1 MINYCVLLTVFFLSG
16 MSSLIYQVCWQRL
29 CFGAFG
35 VDIESITII
44 VSTFMLGLGCGA
56 LIGGKMADRARGR
69 EIRLFAS
76 FELGIGLFGI
86 ASPFIIPTVGQSFVS
101 QNVAVIA
108 LVNFVLMLIP
118 TTFMGATL
126 PILVSYCVHRDK
138 SVGEAVG
145 TLYFFNTLGASVG
158 AFLAGVV
165 LFIFVTITT
174 SIYFAAAVNFVVA
187 ALAYAYTEERRI
199 K

>member
-1 MINYCVLLTVFFLSG
+1 

-56 LIGGKMADRARGR
+56 LIGGRMATRAKGG

-76 FELGIGLFGI
+76 FEFGIGLFGI
-86 ASPFIIPTVGQSFVS
+86 ASPFIIPAVGQLFMS
-101 QNVAVIA
+101 QSVVVIA
-108 LVNFVLMLIP
+108 LVNFCLMLIP

-126 PILVSYCVHRDK
+126 PILVSYCVHHDN

-145 TLYFFNTLGASVG
+145 VLYFFNTLGAAVG
-158 AFLAGVV
+158 AFLAGVI
-165 LFIFVTITT
+165 LFIFVTVTT
-174 SIYFAAAVNFVVA
+174 SIYFAAAVNIAVA
-187 ALAYAYTEERRI
+187 ALAYAYRTERRP